1 MERAISVLGLFVF
14 IGIAFALS
22 NNKKAIKWRTVIWGV
37 ALQLILGVLVLR
49 THAGFVVFNWMGD
62 RMTDFLNFSD
72 AGAQFVFGDRFTEF
86 YFAFKVLPT
95 IIFFS
100 AVISLLYYFG
110 VLQRIVE
117 VVAWIMMRTMK
128 TSGTESLAAA
138 VNIFVGQTEA
148 PLLVKPYVPSMT
160 MSELHAVMVGGFA
173 SIAGG
178 VLAAF
183 VAFGV
188 PAEHLIAASVMSAPA
203 SLAIAKL
210 MYPETDESV
219 TAGVMKIK
227 IESPSVNA
235 LDALASGI
243 TDGLYLVLNVAAM
256 LIGFIAMLAC
266 LNAILGWA
274 GGYVG
279 LPQLSLEW
287 LFSYL
292 FAPIAWLMGV
302 PWQDCGQVGVLLGK
316 KTALNEFIA
325 YADLRTLIDNN
336 NAVAAG
342 TAVVGEKPTISE
354 RSVIIATY
362 ALCGFANF
370 SSIGIQ
376 IGGIGSMA
384 PDRKG
389 DLARLGMR
397 AMIAGSITTFMMACI
412 AGMLL

>member
-342 TAVVGEKPTISE
+342 TAALGDKPTISE